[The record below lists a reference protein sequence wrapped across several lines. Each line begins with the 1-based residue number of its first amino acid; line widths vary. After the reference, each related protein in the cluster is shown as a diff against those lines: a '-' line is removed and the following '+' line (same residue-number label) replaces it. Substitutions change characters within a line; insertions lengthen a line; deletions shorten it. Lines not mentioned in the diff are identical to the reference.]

1 MRHPLLAFM
10 LTPMA
15 APETRGLKRLRL
27 SWILL
32 CCALGLAVTCNGR
45 LVELLGPKGALPAL
59 LLVLA
64 APAVGIVYLAAKT
77 RADDAYGRLDEGQG
91 GEP

>member
-1 MRHPLLAFM
+1 MRHPLLDFM

-27 SWILL
+27 SWMLL
-32 CCALGLAVTCNGR
+32 CCALGLAVTMNGA
-45 LVELLGPKGALPAL
+45 LVDLLGPKGALPAL
-59 LLVLA
+59 LLVAA
-64 APAVGIVYLAAKT
+64 APTVGIVYFTAKT
-77 RADDAYGRLDEGQG
+77 RADDAHGRADADRG